1 MTPTAHRL
9 ILLKK
14 CSRKQRKQ
22 IKTAQITKS
31 LIICRKA
38 ILFALF
44 AQKRKKREK
53 RKLPRTPVKERAEKK
68 IKRKEKEVHS

>member
-9 ILLKK
+9 MILKK

-31 LIICRKA
+31 LIICKKVFFVC
-38 ILFALF
+38 IVCT
-44 AQKRKKREK
+44 KKKEKRETK
-53 RKLPRTPVKERAEKK
+53 APPHPLKERAEKK
-68 IKRKEKEVHS
+68 RKRKEKEVHS

>member
-1 MTPTAHRL
+1 MTPTNHRL

-14 CSRKQRKQ
+14 CSHKQRKQ
-22 IKTAQITKS
+22 IKTAVNCQVADNLQES
-31 LIICRKA
+31 F
-38 ILFALF
+38 LFALF

-53 RKLPRTPVKERAEKK
+53 RKLPRTPVKERVEKK